1 MTGVSGSHGREGPE
15 TQQLR
20 SRLVK
25 QLTSA
30 GSLHSATWIDAF
42 TAVPRHVFVPAF
54 FRELSQLGNFSRID
68 GGNPRAHSDW
78 LRAVYSNDVL
88 LTQIDGAGTATS
100 SSTSPGLMAL
110 MLEALDIDDRM
121 SVLEIGTG
129 TGYNAALLC
138 RRLGSEFVTSIDI
151 DQGLVEVARQR
162 LASAGYSPRLAAA
175 DGMTGYPPN
184 APYQRIIATTAV
196 PRIPSAWIT
205 QSTQDG
211 RILANLHR
219 ELGGG
224 ALALL
229 TTSGD
234 HATGR
239 FLPHYGGFMPVR
251 TSHLPAAISLMRAA
265 RSTRHQQRETQITG
279 QVLDNPAFAFF
290 AALVVPA
297 QRIEFEPDGQP
308 GEFWLLGADGS
319 SARQTIDPRGT
330 PVVYQHGPRLLWDI
344 LEAAHQDWTAAGS
357 PPRQDFGLTVAA
369 TGTHTLW
376 HAQDRDARWTLA

>member
-30 GSLHSATWIDAF
+30 GSLHSAAWIDAF

-78 LRAVYSNDVL
+78 LRAVY
-88 LTQIDGAGTATS
+88 
-100 SSTSPGLMAL
+100 
-110 MLEALDIDDRM
+110 M

-308 GEFWLLGADGS
+308 GEFWLLSADGS